1 MCYALCNYR
10 RARDIT
16 RWLMGKRVRSAVS
29 WGAINLGHDLR
40 IFVSA
45 IVYAFTGM
53 ALLLIG
59 YRIFD
64 ALAPIHLQKEIFE
77 DDNVAVAIVVGF
89 FLLGVAVV
97 IHGAFSV

>member
-1 MCYALCNYR
+1 MNVVTAMCYALSNDR
-10 RARDIT
+10 RTHDST
-16 RWLMGKRVRSAVS
+16 VEKESGEVTVS
-29 WGAINLGHDLR
+29 WGHDVR
-40 IFVSA
+40 VFVSA

-77 DDNVAVAIVVGF
+77 DDNIAVAIVVGF

-97 IHGAFSV
+97 IHGAFVV

>member
-1 MCYALCNYR
+1 MN
-10 RARDIT
+10 
-16 RWLMGKRVRSAVS
+16 W
-29 WGAINLGHDLR
+29 GHDLR

-77 DDNVAVAIVVGF
+77 DDNIAVAIVVGF

-97 IHGAFSV
+97 IHGAFVV